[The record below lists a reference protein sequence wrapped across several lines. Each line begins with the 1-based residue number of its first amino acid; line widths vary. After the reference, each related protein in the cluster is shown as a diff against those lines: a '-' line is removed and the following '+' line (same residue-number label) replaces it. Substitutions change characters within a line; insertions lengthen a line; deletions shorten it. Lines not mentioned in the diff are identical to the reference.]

1 MIHLDEEDSERIHN
15 LAQVKTASKP
25 IKAIMIIVGILILPI
40 VLVIYLI
47 VVLYMFLDD
56 NI

>member
-40 VLVIYLI
+40 VLVIDLI